1 MTLQEY
7 NDIYKLPVR
16 KSMTITSSGGV
27 TITNTN
33 IVSEKMSLE
42 KSLCSEDNLRYGR
55 CEAACFKI
63 TIADISHDF
72 TGETLYVVQDIDTD
86 GDGYLVTED
95 NLYILTE
102 DGKRILLSEQEQLEA
117 QAVLGYFKVFS
128 DKPTNDRRWRELTC
142 YDAMYDIL
150 NADVATWYN
159 GLTFPM
165 TIKNLRD
172 SFFSYLGITQ
182 ETTALVNDS
191 FVTQGGFSVVGTL
204 SGKTVIEAICELNG
218 CFGQITPSGTFD
230 YVSLV
235 DAQTLTLDYYVDGTG
250 NYEDYVTDYIT
261 GINARGT
268 ASDVGTFVGTD
279 TNVYV
284 IENNP
289 LIYGTEG
296 SQALE
301 DALDN
306 LLDHI
311 DTDSF
316 RPFTIQTY
324 GNPMLPLGTKLT
336 IVTRDMTIVSYVIKK
351 EMTGIQALRD
361 KYTAESKKSQ
371 PALVNNVKSDITRT
385 KGKVHELEIDVN
397 GLTSRVTATETNL
410 SNNYSTTTQTQSLI
424 SQSESS
430 IMASVS
436 QNYVNQTT
444 YNAEIQNLQDQIDG
458 RIEYYDGNV
467 VPTLNNPPANSWTTT
482 ATKDSHVGDLYR
494 YHYTDQ
500 GVDKTDYYR
509 FDKDT
514 STTPAT
520 YSWVTLGESEAD
532 EALRQAE
539 LANQKADAAQSQL
552 NLLQANVQN
561 NYSTT
566 TQMNSA
572 INVAVEGIEST
583 VSEAVSKYDESK
595 LPTTPTA
602 ITIDYYGFG
611 APSTTQYPPASCS
624 GDYYLDNS
632 SGTVYSC
639 DGTAWS
645 VVSGSWNPLPLITTG
660 LSTSISQTKN
670 AVVLKVNNND
680 RIVKV
685 AIGTDPAQGQL
696 FAVTA
701 DNISMSA
708 AETINFMAGG
718 NLNLKSKNITITSD
732 YFNINQN
739 GGTIGGWTIGS
750 SMLYKEV
757 TGNDGYTY
765 RPMVNAPETPE
776 LTTAAFA
783 IRKSLGSSNVSFPF
797 RVDYNGALTAT
808 GANITGTFNT
818 DALTATGGTVGGW
831 TINATQIRKEITV
844 TETISGSNVS
854 VTYRPMLNAPANPQT
869 GNVAFGIVRTVN
881 GNNSYPFR
889 VNYNGAMT
897 ATGANIS
904 GTVTTG
910 DLTATG
916 GTVAGWTITSGKI
929 YGGDSNTGVAVMQK
943 PASNITWTFAA
954 GGTSHS
960 NYGNCP
966 FRVDKSGHIVSTWI
980 AVSEKSGDYGT
991 IVLGN
996 DVLSLT
1002 PDDIKLIDSAGKYVF
1017 NASAY
1022 RNEVWT
1028 QGDFYCSG
1036 TKSRN
1041 AETTDYGTKSLY
1053 CYEMPTPM
1061 FGDVG
1066 EGKIA
1071 EDGKCYVWLD
1081 STFSET
1087 IKTENY
1093 QVFLQKYGQG
1103 ECYVTERT
1111 MRYFVVEGTAGMPFG
1126 WELKARQAGY
1136 ENLRLESFYADQVI
1150 TKSPDYGAEAVK
1162 HLNEIS
1168 SEREVA

>member
-1 MTLQEY
+1 MTLQDY

-72 TGETLYVVQDIDTD
+72 TGETLYVVQDIETD

-172 SFFSYLGITQ
+172 SFFTYLGITQ

-296 SQALE
+296 TQALE
-301 DALDN
+301 TALGN

-311 DTDSF
+311 DSDSF

-336 IVTRDMTIVSYVIKK
+336 IVTRNMTIVSYVIKK

-361 KYTAESKKSQ
+361 KYTAESEKSQ
-371 PALVNNVKSDITRT
+371 PALVNNVTSDITRT
-385 KGKVHELEIDVN
+385 KGKVHELEVDVN

-410 SNNYSTTTQTQSLI
+410 SNNYSTTTLTQSLI

-430 IMASVS
+430 IMTSVS
-436 QNYVNQTT
+436 QNYVSQTT
-444 YNAEIQNLQDQIDG
+444 YDAEIQNLQDQIDG
-458 RIEYYDGNV
+458 RVNTYSGSA
-467 VPTLNNPPANSWTTT
+467 VPTLNNYPASDWTT
-482 ATKDSHVGDLYR
+482 AALKRQHVGDLYLVNDPGGTYDGR
-494 YHYTDQ
+494 YFRFMYDSGTDTFSWSL
-500 GVDKTDYYR
+500 VEDTD
-509 FDKDT
+509 
-514 STTPAT
+514 
-520 YSWVTLGESEAD
+520 VTR
-532 EALRQAE
+532 ALAEAE
-539 LANQKADAAQSQL
+539 LANQKADAAQAQL
-552 NLLQANVQN
+552 DLLQANVQN

-566 TQMNSA
+566 AQMNSA

-611 APSTTQYPPASCS
+611 APSATQYPPASCS

-645 VVSGSWNPLPLITTG
+645 VVSGTWNPLPLITTG

-708 AETINFMAGG
+708 AETIDFMAGG

-739 GGTIGGWTIGS
+739 GGTIGGWTLGS
-750 SMLYKEV
+750 TMLYREV
-757 TGNDGYTY
+757 VSSDDNATY
-765 RPMVNAPETPE
+765 RPMLNAPETP
-776 LTTAAFA
+776 TTSNVAFG
-783 IRKSLGSSNVSFPF
+783 IRRTLGSDVSYPF
-797 RVDYNGALTAT
+797 RVNYDGSVSATKLTAT
-808 GANITGTFNT
+808 GANISGTIT
-818 DALTATGGTVGGW
+818 TSAITVTGGTVGGW
-831 TINATQIRKEITV
+831 TINETQIRKEVTV
-844 TETISGSNVS
+844 TESGTS
-854 VTYRPMLNAPANPQT
+854 VTYRPMLNAPASPTASNI
-869 GNVAFGIVRTVN
+869 AFGIVKTVS
-881 GNNSYPFR
+881 GSNSYPFR
-889 VNYNGAMT
+889 INYDG
-897 ATGANIS
+897 S
-904 GTVTTG
+904 GVMG
-910 DLTATG
+910 
-916 GTVAGWTITSGKI
+916 GWTFSDSKI
-929 YGGDSNTGVAVMQK
+929 YGGNSSTGVAVMK
-943 PASNITWTFAA
+943 VPDSPYVSWTFAS

-960 NYGNCP
+960 SYDSCP
-966 FRVDKSGHIVSTWI
+966 FRVSSKGGVYAKSVTYTINSGYSVAYDKCVRIWSDSTTGANLYIHDNNGDSVISGNGSTGAWFTKNLY
-980 AVSEKSGDYGT
+980 A
-991 IVLGN
+991 
-996 DVLSLT
+996 
-1002 PDDIKLIDSAGKYVF
+1002 
-1017 NASAY
+1017 
-1022 RNEVWT
+1022 
-1028 QGDFYCSG
+1028 SG
-1036 TKSRN
+1036 TKSRV
-1041 AETTDYGTKSLY
+1041 AETEDYGKRLMY
-1053 CYEMPTPM
+1053 CYETPSPM

-1087 IKTENY
+1087 IKAESY

-1111 MRYFVVEGTAGMPFG
+1111 QRYFVVEGTAGISFG
-1126 WELKARQAGY
+1126 WEIKARQAGF
-1136 ENLRLESFYADQVI
+1136 ENLRLESF
-1150 TKSPDYGAEAVK
+1150 TKDEIGLGTINYGEEAVK
-1162 HLNEIS
+1162 HLQEIS
-1168 SEREVA
+1168 YEREVA